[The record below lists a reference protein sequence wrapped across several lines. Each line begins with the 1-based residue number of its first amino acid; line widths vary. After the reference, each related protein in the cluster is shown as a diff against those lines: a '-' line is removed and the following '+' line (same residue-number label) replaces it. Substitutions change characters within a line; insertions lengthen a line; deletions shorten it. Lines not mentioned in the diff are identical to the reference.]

1 MGGRT
6 RLLIVWLLLCVLP
19 IQAGAAFAPLNCP
32 EALQVR
38 ENAVAAARS
47 ALPNSTAIAHG
58 FAAVG
63 KGLGSMPS
71 HHHAP
76 GADEGHDCCV
86 NLAMSPP
93 PAHPPFLRFLDTWG
107 IDVRRMSKHPYCR
120 TCIDWSERRHHLAG
134 AVGIAIYKRCLELKW
149 VDHHLD
155 SRAVSV
161 TRAGKLGFERV
172 FGIAGT
178 AL

>member
-1 MGGRT
+1 MRGASNIAKFMGGRT

-19 IQAGAAFAPLNCP
+19 IQAGAAFARLNCP
-32 EALQVR
+32 EAPQVR

-93 PAHPPFLRFLDTWG
+93 PAHPPFLLSVAHCHCSIYTATLVDAPPGRL
-107 IDVRRMSKHPYCR
+107 
-120 TCIDWSERRHHLAG
+120 ERPPRPDFSA
-134 AVGIAIYKRCLELKW
+134 
-149 VDHHLD
+149 
-155 SRAVSV
+155 
-161 TRAGKLGFERV
+161 
-172 FGIAGT
+172 
-178 AL
+178 